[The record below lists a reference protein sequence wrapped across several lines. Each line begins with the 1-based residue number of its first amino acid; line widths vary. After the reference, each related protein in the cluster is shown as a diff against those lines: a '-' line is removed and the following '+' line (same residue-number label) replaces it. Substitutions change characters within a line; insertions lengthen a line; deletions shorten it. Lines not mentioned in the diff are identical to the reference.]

1 MTLITKG
8 KHQERQKIHINRRY
22 FKITTSINEENWPR
36 GETNVLHRKFNG
48 VFEVLKNT
56 NKKRRD
62 I

>member
-1 MTLITKG
+1 MTLITKR

-22 FKITTSINEENWPR
+22 FKITTSINEEPR

-48 VFEVLKNT
+48 VVEVLKNT
-56 NKKRRD
+56 SKKRRD